1 VTLGDGTAKTFKP
14 GDVTME
20 GKDTTHWH
28 RNNGNEPVVFVTV
41 DILHK
46 K

>member
-1 VTLGDGTAKTFKP
+1 
-14 GDVTME
+14 ME
-20 GKDTTHWH
+20 GKEATHWH
-28 RNNGNEPVVFVTV
+28 RNDGKEPVVFVTV